1 MSSLAVRAPAPSPP
15 AARVSSPLRASL
27 AARSS
32 RARLVSGA
40 RSPPA
45 ARRGRGRSS
54 PPRRV
59 ASASFSAPVPGR
71 PAADPPAPPEGVG
84 FAMARAFLRR
94 GDRVCVC
101 GRSQTRVDDAVT
113 ALRAEFPGACVSGR
127 ACDVTD
133 PRDVDA
139 FGDYAASTVGV
150 IHHWLNNAGVVAP
163 REPLM
168 SVEPGEI
175 VKVSATNM
183 TGTLLCCQKA
193 VRVMQRQPGGIGGGS
208 EQRFPIN
215 KEGAA
220 AKPPK
225 PPNTGTAAGPK
236 DAFGALLFGSTPR
249 APPQLYHVYNF
260 GFSRWGASF
269 SKSTCSHKATKRGVA
284 QLTQSLS
291 EELLEAGVD
300 AVGVHQLSPGMVLT
314 DLLLEGADPTAK
326 RFFNVLAEEPETV
339 AEAVVPRIRATRG
352 TNTAIEFLPLPEA
365 IRRVVTGVPQI
376 LGPRGRHFENGSG
389 RRIEETGKAYK
400 ENGVKLL
407 YDEMK

>member
-1 MSSLAVRAPAPSPP
+1 MFLGSP
-15 AARVSSPLRASL
+15 R
-27 AARSS
+27 
-32 RARLVSGA
+32 
-40 RSPPA
+40 
-45 ARRGRGRSS
+45 
-54 PPRRV
+54 
-59 ASASFSAPVPGR
+59 
-71 PAADPPAPPEGVG
+71 
-84 FAMARAFLRR
+84 
-94 GDRVCVC
+94 
-101 GRSQTRVDDAVT
+101 
-113 ALRAEFPGACVSGR
+113 
-127 ACDVTD
+127 
-133 PRDVDA
+133 
-139 FGDYAASTVGV
+139 
-150 IHHWLNNAGVVAP
+150 
-163 REPLM
+163 
-168 SVEPGEI
+168 
-175 VKVSATNM
+175 
-183 TGTLLCCQKA
+183 
-193 VRVMQRQPGGIGGGS
+193 
-208 EQRFPIN
+208 
-215 KEGAA
+215 
-220 AKPPK
+220 AKPQ
-225 PPNTGTAAGPK
+225 
-236 DAFGALLFGSTPR
+236 R
-249 APPQLYHVYNF
+249 YHVYNF

-389 RRIEETGKAYK
+389 RRIEETGKACK

>member
-1 MSSLAVRAPAPSPP
+1 
-15 AARVSSPLRASL
+15 
-27 AARSS
+27 
-32 RARLVSGA
+32 
-40 RSPPA
+40 
-45 ARRGRGRSS
+45 
-54 PPRRV
+54 
-59 ASASFSAPVPGR
+59 
-71 PAADPPAPPEGVG
+71 
-84 FAMARAFLRR
+84 
-94 GDRVCVC
+94 
-101 GRSQTRVDDAVT
+101 
-113 ALRAEFPGACVSGR
+113 
-127 ACDVTD
+127 
-133 PRDVDA
+133 
-139 FGDYAASTVGV
+139 
-150 IHHWLNNAGVVAP
+150 
-163 REPLM
+163 M
-168 SVEPGEI
+168 SVAPGEI

-208 EQRFPIN
+208 EQRSPIN
-215 KEGAA
+215 TEGAA

-236 DAFGALLFGSTPR
+236 ADAFGALFLGSPR
-249 APPQLYHVYNF
+249 AKPQRYHVYNF